1 MSKITLEQKVK
12 LFSDE
17 EVLGTQS
24 VHIDLN
30 DVTEPWMSVIHDG
43 SEISLSLENWN
54 KLNIL
59 FDKSKKQLKIET
71 STQKTK
77 IEEIETLLNEL
88 HNDIAKSIMDM
99 KIYNPLSS
107 SLLTIKDKVKNLK

>member
-1 MSKITLEQKVK
+1 MSKITLDQKVK

-30 DVTEPWMSVIHDG
+30 DVTEPWVSIIHDG

-54 KLNIL
+54 KLTQL
-59 FDKSKKQLKIET
+59 VDKAKKEIET
-71 STQKTK
+71 YTQKTK
-77 IEEIETLLNEL
+77 IEEIENLLNEL